1 MASDGQD
8 MLVSVVIPAYN
19 AESCIAAALR
29 SLQKQSIPLEVIVV
43 NDGSTDST
51 QTVVEALCCRYP
63 NITLINVENGGA
75 GRARN
80 IGIQYATGSYIAFL
94 DSDDLYFVDSFNEEA
109 AERIRQWLSEKV
121 DVVMTPFTRTD
132 MTLSERPIE
141 GMPEQVSEVRHHM
154 PRFAFWT
161 CLFRREFLMTEQ
173 VRFPEYAAQDVE
185 TAFRYRACSSAKRMV
200 SCRSWRFVLQ
210 RDNLS
215 SNTHTWNEEV
225 LYSVKARVYDD
236 LYNEALDRSD
246 CHDDLIYLES
256 VRVNMLAR
264 YFEKVLRM
272 GTTLE
277 NGLDVY
283 RELYCL
289 ATKRAFYL
297 EGLHSLGIR
306 NRFVYLKDRLV
317 VKKALNG
324 GIPGKMR
331 RASPYK
337 WQTLGAD
344 SECAVPDIDEIMDK
358 LVRLSKRYGGA

>member
-51 QTVVEALCCRYP
+51 QTVVEALCSRYP

-94 DSDDLYFVDSFNEEA
+94 DSDDLYFVDAFN
-109 AERIRQWLSEKV
+109 AESAKRIRQWLSEKV
-121 DVVMTPFTRTD
+121 DVIMTPFTRTN
-132 MTLSERPIE
+132 MALSERPIE
-141 GMPEQVSEVRHHM
+141 GMPEEVAAMKHHM

-161 CLFRREFLMTEQ
+161 CLFRREFLISEQ
-173 VRFPEYAAQDVE
+173 VIFPEHAAQDVE
-185 TAFRYRACSSAKRMV
+185 TAFRYRACSRAKHIV

-210 RDNLS
+210 RDNLF
-215 SNTHTWNEEV
+215 SNTHTWNEET

-236 LYNEALDRSD
+236 LYNEALVRPG
-246 CHDDLIYLES
+246 CYDDLAYLES

-264 YFEKVLRM
+264 YFEEVLRV
-272 GTTLE
+272 GTMLE
-277 NGLDVY
+277 DGLEVY
-283 RELYCL
+283 REMYGL
-289 ATKRAFYL
+289 AAKRAFHL
-297 EGLHSLGIR
+297 EGLRSLGAR
-306 NRFVYLKDRLV
+306 GRLAYRRDRATVRRTLAEGVPETLRSAAPHVRELV
-317 VKKALNG
+317 
-324 GIPGKMR
+324 
-331 RASPYK
+331 
-337 WQTLGAD
+337 GAE
-344 SECAVPDIDEIMDK
+344 SEHAYEPDEIMDK
-358 LVRLSKRYGGA
+358 LIHLSKRYGGVS